1 MLLHIPFEMSINEMS
16 INGDSGII
24 QQTMSENK
32 EKKEKKF
39 SFTLIFRI

>member
-1 MLLHIPFEMSINEMS
+1 MLLHIPFEMSINDLH
-16 INGDSGII
+16 GDSGII